1 MAAALGPTAL
11 GRFLWAAFQSLWA
24 FWGGVGDFRSVKRR
38 LRGGIRGASRDVR
51 SAKWRHEG
59 VRSAGGCEG
68 GRTKWRRFGDQN
80 GGRGGVSSGV
90 GGRGDPHPEAAT
102 AELRPGEGRSVRPA
116 PEGAVRAP
124 PCPRR
129 CAGGG
134 CCCWGSP
141 GGGTGCAEP
150 PPPIPL
156 LAICGPPP
164 LTLSSPSAPLRRT
177 AAALRAAESG
187 PRAAGRGRPWKRPR
201 GGDPHPHRAARGPRP
216 SRPGAAQHP
225 APRGRAVGVRPGTPL
240 PPFRPPPPPPNAPR
254 CPRRLRSAVVARV
267 NGELRDLERPLQSD
281 AELELLDFTAPE
293 GRAVSVTEPGR
304 PPALPV
310 SPQLPLCPHSAPQ
323 RSPRHSTSKAGKD
336 PQVGPQPL
344 PTGLTNPRPHCVPH
358 SPPTPPA
365 IPGIPHPPYF

>member
-150 PPPIPL
+150 PPPPS
-156 LAICGPPP
+156 P
-164 LTLSSPSAPLRRT
+164 SSPFAVRPPSPSLRPQPHFAERLRLFERLKADREQRDGGGHGSGPAEGTPIRIALPGGRVLPGLALRSTPRHVAEQLGYGPAPPSPLFGRPLRLPT
-177 AAALRAAESG
+177 
-187 PRAAGRGRPWKRPR
+187 PRAVPAGSARRWWRG
-201 GGDPHPHRAARGPRP
+201 
-216 SRPGAAQHP
+216 
-225 APRGRAVGVRPGTPL
+225 
-240 PPFRPPPPPPNAPR
+240 
-254 CPRRLRSAVVARV
+254 
-267 NGELRDLERPLQSD
+267 
-281 AELELLDFTAPE
+281 
-293 GRAVSVTEPGR
+293 
-304 PPALPV
+304 
-310 SPQLPLCPHSAPQ
+310 
-323 RSPRHSTSKAGKD
+323 
-336 PQVGPQPL
+336 
-344 PTGLTNPRPHCVPH
+344 
-358 SPPTPPA
+358 
-365 IPGIPHPPYF
+365 